1 MINQLTGLSTTV
13 VVIVPLVSN
22 SAQAALQRL

>member
-22 SAQAALQRL
+22 SAQAASQRL